1 MLRRIA
7 TEAAIRVGADGAEW
21 LVWGT
26 RSEAL
31 TTGRMTASY
40 SVDAA
45 LDQWIGRA
53 ARFGMRPKR
62 IWLIAGAAECA
73 HRRIILPGTN
83 QTAIAQALTFSVEE
97 ELPLPLKQ
105 MWWTYSTRLSDTG
118 DSTIIDVVATPR
130 ALFAPWE
137 RALQERKQECAG
149 RLPEGPLLWSELAAI
164 RGSEIDLLSVWGERR
179 TTIIRGDEQG
189 MNNLAAFVRG
199 PGESW
204 EALAPDLS
212 RPFKSHQG
220 DKSVISVFT
229 SERLRKRVISL
240 EDLLPEDSQNLLNRE
255 IFHGV
260 GEDVTVAVSLLA
272 MRRARMERRQAPIV
286 FSDSADAKP
295 SADFRPTV
303 PRIEIPSGAYGV
315 AAMVLVCLALGW
327 SSLKNN
333 RENAEKLEDQL
344 PPMKMEY
351 PIVQERIKALDD
363 FSEVRYDWGS
373 VWLQLSEII
382 PKETLFKEFS
392 YNSGSGIRL
401 IGTTPNQA
409 ALEKLVDLLD
419 DRDYFSNVRI
429 LKTAPADKLLTFTIL
444 ADFDGDDIEY
454 YQVPGDEAEEKKE
467 EKEGKKDTSEKKETK
482 KVSLSTQKGGVG

>member
-7 TEAAIRVGADGAEW
+7 TEAAIRIGSDGAEW

-26 RSEAL
+26 RSETL

-45 LDQWIGRA
+45 LDQWLGRA

-73 HRRIILPGTN
+73 HRRIVLPGTN
-83 QTAIAQALTFSVEE
+83 QSMIAQALAFSVEE
-97 ELPLPLKQ
+97 ELPLPLDQ
-105 MWWTYSTRLSDTG
+105 MWWTYSTRLSEDKT
-118 DSTIIDVVATPR
+118 STVIDVVATPR
-130 ALFAPWE
+130 ALFEPWLA
-137 RALQERKQECAG
+137 ALGERKQECAG

-179 TTIIRGDEQG
+179 ATIIRGDEQG

-204 EALAPDLS
+204 EALSPELS

-229 SERLRKRVISL
+229 SERLRKRVTSL
-240 EDLLPEDSQNLLNRE
+240 PDLLPEDSQNLLNHE

-272 MRRARMERRQAPIV
+272 MRRARMERRQPQIA
-286 FSDSADAKP
+286 FSESPDAKP
-295 SADFRPTV
+295 AADFRPAT
-303 PRIEIPSGAYGV
+303 PKIDIPSGAYGV
-315 AAMVLVCLALGW
+315 AAMALVCLVLFFYSLR
-327 SSLKNN
+327 SS
-333 RENAEKLEDQL
+333 RQYAEAMEDKLSV
-344 PPMKMEY
+344 MESSY
-351 PIVQERIKALDD
+351 PVIQERIKALDD

-373 VWLQLSEII
+373 VWLQMSELI

-392 YNSGSGIRL
+392 YSSGGGVRL
-401 IGTTPNQA
+401 IGTTENQK
-409 ALEKLVDLLD
+409 ALEELVKILD
-419 DRDYFSNVRI
+419 DLDYLNNVRI
-429 LKTAPADKLLTFTIL
+429 LKTAPADKKLTFTIL
-444 ADFDGDDIEY
+444 ADFDGDEVEY
-454 YQVPGDEAEEKKE
+454 YEVGDQKPKEEEKA
-467 EKEGKKDTSEKKETK
+467 EKKSEKSSPKKKSKE
-482 KVSLSTQKGGVG
+482 VSLLHIGGRLG